1 MQVSAACIR
10 CMVDRQ
16 EERMQ
21 KKTGVSEIK
30 KAEYLKQ
37 VLRVIGESNKTASAP
52 ELVEEISKVYE
63 AFFGKEKEYGK
74 IKYEHNEKMLHIEEE
89 IQHSIEQSED
99 PLEQAI
105 LYARTGNYIDYG
117 AMKVVDE
124 GILGELLQKAAAEKL
139 DNKNYECFKLDLK
152 QAKKLTY
159 VLDNC
164 GEIVLDKFLIKEIK
178 RQYPKLQISV
188 LVRGKEV
195 LNDVTMEDAIQTGLT
210 KMVPVIENGTGIAG
224 TVLEKISKE
233 AKEALNEA
241 DIILAKGQGN
251 FESMYGCGLNV
262 YYLFLCKCDWFVKRF
277 AMTKNAGVFLR
288 EGEYILQNM
297 KEEL

>member
-1 MQVSAACIR
+1 MLIEKYNIPFVCVTLGKDGSRAYYKG
-10 CMVDRQ
+10 MHV
-16 EERMQ
+16 EVPGFVQ
-21 KKTGVSEIK
+21 KNTIETTG
-30 KAEYLKQ
+30 A
-37 VLRVIGESNKTASAP
+37 GDT
-52 ELVEEISKVYE
+52 
-63 AFFGKEKEYGK
+63 FCGC
-74 IKYEHNEKMLHIEEE
+74 MLHYI
-89 IQHSIEQSED
+89 IQHG
-99 PLEQAI
+99 LEAVSYTH
-105 LYARTGNYIDYG
+105 L
-117 AMKVVDE
+117 
-124 GILGELLQKAAAEKL
+124 AEKL
-139 DNKNYECFKLDLK
+139 DNKNYECFKQDLK
-152 QAKKLTY
+152 QAKTLTY

-164 GEIVLDKFLIKEIK
+164 GEIVLDKLLIKEIK

-288 EGEYILQNM
+288 EGEYICL
-297 KEEL
+297 LYTSRCV

>member
-63 AFFGKEKEYGK
+63 A
-74 IKYEHNEKMLHIEEE
+74 
-89 IQHSIEQSED
+89 
-99 PLEQAI
+99 
-105 LYARTGNYIDYG
+105 
-117 AMKVVDE
+117 
-124 GILGELLQKAAAEKL
+124 ELLQKAAAEKL
-139 DNKNYECFKLDLK
+139 DNKNYECFKQDLK

-164 GEIVLDKFLIKEIK
+164 GEIVLDKLLIKEIK
-178 RQYPKLQISV
+178 RQYPKLRISV

-210 KMVPVIENGTGIAG
+210 
-224 TVLEKISKE
+224 
-233 AKEALNEA
+233 
-241 DIILAKGQGN
+241 
-251 FESMYGCGLNV
+251 
-262 YYLFLCKCDWFVKRF
+262 
-277 AMTKNAGVFLR
+277 NAHVR
-288 EGEYILQNM
+288 
-297 KEEL
+297 

>member
-21 KKTGVSEIK
+21 KKTDLSEIK
-30 KAEYLKQ
+30 KAEYLKA
-37 VLRVIGESNKTASAP
+37 VLRVIGESDETASAP
-52 ELVEEISKVYE
+52 ELVEKISKVYE
-63 AFFGKEKEYGK
+63 DFFGKEKEYGK
-74 IKYEHNEKMLHIEEE
+74 IKYEHNKKMLHIEEE
-89 IQHSIEQSED
+89 IQRSIGQAED

-124 GILGELLQKAAAEKL
+124 GILGELLQKAATEKL
-139 DNKNYECFKLDLK
+139 DKRNYDCFKQDLK
-152 QAKKLTY
+152 QAKMLTY

-164 GEIVLDKFLIKEIK
+164 GEIVLDKLLIKEIK
-178 RQYPKLQISV
+178 RQYPKLQIYV

-195 LNDVTMEDAIQTGLT
+195 LNDATMDDAIQIGLT

-224 TVLEKISKE
+224 TVQEKISEE
-233 AKEALNEA
+233 AKEALNAA
-241 DIILAKGQGN
+241 DVILAKGQGN

-277 AMTKNAGVFLR
+277 GMTKNAGVFLR
-288 EGEYILQNM
+288 EGEYIT
-297 KEEL
+297 

>member
-21 KKTGVSEIK
+21 KKTDLSEIK
-30 KAEYLKQ
+30 KAEYLKE
-37 VLRVIGESNKTASAP
+37 VLRVIGESDETTSAP

-63 AFFGKEKEYGK
+63 DFFGKEKEYGK
-74 IKYEHNEKMLHIEEE
+74 IKYEHNKRMLQIEEE
-89 IQHSIEQSED
+89 IQRSIERAKD

-124 GILGELLQKAAAEKL
+124 RILDELLQKAATEKL
-139 DNKNYECFKLDLK
+139 DKRNYDCFKQDLK
-152 QAKKLTY
+152 QAKMLTY

-164 GEIVLDKFLIKEIK
+164 GEIVLDKLLIKEIK
-178 RQYPKLQISV
+178 RQYPKLQIYV

-195 LNDVTMEDAIQTGLT
+195 LNDATMDDAIQIGLT

-224 TVLEKISKE
+224 TVLEKISEE
-233 AKEALNEA
+233 AKEALNAA
-241 DIILAKGQGN
+241 DVILAKGQGD

-277 AMTKNAGVFLR
+277 GMTKNAGVFLR
-288 EGEYILQNM
+288 EGEYIT
-297 KEEL
+297 

>member
-1 MQVSAACIR
+1 M
-10 CMVDRQ
+10 
-16 EERMQ
+16 
-21 KKTGVSEIK
+21 G
-30 KAEYLKQ
+30 
-37 VLRVIGESNKTASAP
+37 
-52 ELVEEISKVYE
+52 
-63 AFFGKEKEYGK
+63 
-74 IKYEHNEKMLHIEEE
+74 
-89 IQHSIEQSED
+89 
-99 PLEQAI
+99 
-105 LYARTGNYIDYG
+105 
-117 AMKVVDE
+117 
-124 GILGELLQKAAAEKL
+124 
-139 DNKNYECFKLDLK
+139 NYECFKQDLK
-152 QAKKLTY
+152 QAKTLTY

-164 GEIVLDKFLIKEIK
+164 GEIVLDKLLIKEIK

>member
-21 KKTGVSEIK
+21 KKTDLSEIK
-30 KAEYLKQ
+30 KAEYLKA
-37 VLRVIGESNKTASAP
+37 VLRVIGESDETASAP
-52 ELVEEISKVYE
+52 ELVEKISKVYE
-63 AFFGKEKEYGK
+63 DFFGKEKEYGK
-74 IKYEHNEKMLHIEEE
+74 IKYEHNKKMLQIEEE
-89 IQHSIEQSED
+89 IQRSIEQAED

-124 GILGELLQKAAAEKL
+124 GILGELLQKAVTEKL
-139 DNKNYECFKLDLK
+139 DKRNYDCFKQDLK
-152 QAKKLTY
+152 QAKMLTY

-164 GEIVLDKFLIKEIK
+164 GEIVLDKLLIKEIK
-178 RQYPKLQISV
+178 RQYPKLQIYV

-195 LNDVTMEDAIQTGLT
+195 LNDATMDDAIQIGLT

-224 TVLEKISKE
+224 TVQEKISEE
-233 AKEALNEA
+233 AKEALNAA
-241 DIILAKGQGN
+241 DVILAKGQGN

-277 AMTKNAGVFLR
+277 GMTKNAGVFLR
-288 EGEYILQNM
+288 EGEYIT
-297 KEEL
+297 